1 MLQIKN
7 TLVSLD
13 VIEKKFVCDLSKC
26 MGDCCVHGDY
36 GAPLEPEE
44 LATINKY
51 LPKIKDYL
59 NEKAIKSLTKYG
71 TKLKDDEGS
80 FVTPLI
86 DKKECVYTYFES
98 NIAKCAIEK
107 AFLNGDIDF
116 QKPISCHLYPIRI
129 TKYPTFIAVN
139 YHKWEICNP
148 ASENGKTLGVPV
160 YKFLKDPLI
169 RKFGKKWY
177 DELELTAEVYLSQ
190 KSKQ

>member
-13 VIEKKFVCDLSKC
+13 VIEKKFICDLSKC
-26 MGDCCVHGDY
+26 KGDCCVHGDY

-51 LPKIKDYL
+51 LPKIKAYL
-59 NEKAIKSLTKYG
+59 NEKALKSLTKYG

-86 DKKECVYTYFES
+86 DKKECVYTYFEN

-107 AFLNGDIDF
+107 AFINGDIDF

-139 YHKWEICNP
+139 YHKWEICSP
-148 ASENGKTLGVPV
+148 ANENGKTLGVPV

-190 KSKQ
+190 KAKQ